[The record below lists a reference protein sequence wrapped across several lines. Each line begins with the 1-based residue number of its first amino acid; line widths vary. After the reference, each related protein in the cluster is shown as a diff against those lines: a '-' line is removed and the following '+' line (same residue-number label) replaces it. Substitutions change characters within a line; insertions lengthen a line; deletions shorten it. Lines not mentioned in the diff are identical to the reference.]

1 MEGISVK
8 SLYLSIGMQII
19 VTMYLF
25 DNETSLLVLGPQVA
39 GIFLAFWKLKQASNF
54 VRKDSFPYFAFED
67 KTTYLE
73 SDTKKYDQEAMTY
86 LSYVVYPLM
95 AVYTV
100 YSAIYNE
107 HKGWYSFILNTL
119 VGGIYLFGF
128 I

>member
-1 MEGISVK
+1 
-8 SLYLSIGMQII
+8 
-19 VTMYLF
+19 MYLF

-39 GIFLAFWKLKQASNF
+39 GIFLAVWKLKQASNF
-54 VRKDSFPYFAFED
+54 VRTDSFPYFRFDD
-67 KTTYLE
+67 KITYAE
-73 SDTKKYDQEAMTY
+73 SETKKYDGEAMAY
-86 LSYVVYPLM
+86 LSYVIYPLM
-95 AVYTV
+95 ACYTV

>member
-19 VTMYLF
+19 ITMYLL
-25 DNETSLLVLGPQVA
+25 DNETSLLILGPQIA
-39 GIFLAFWKLKQASNF
+39 SIFLAFWKLKQASKF
-54 VRKDSFPYFAFED
+54 VRIPSFFYFAFED
-67 KTTYLE
+67 KQTYRE
-73 SDTKKYDQEAMTY
+73 SDTKKFDAEAMTY

-107 HKGWYSFILNTL
+107 HKRWYSFVLNTL